1 MIIWKYW
8 HYLSKNRK
16 NEGVNLVK
24 TQKLRR
30 VTINPPISPNSQR
43 SKKSWILFFA
53 SHRKELRRQER
64 AFSLVES
71 KDFEVPRFQSYTGT
85 LRSSLLLNFYFC
97 SNTKLCSYHFLSIS
111 VTDSLLLFIYTR
123 FWFEPRRSFSWINR
137 YESIPFPFDD
147 IHVRRSRCLL

>member
-8 HYLSKNRK
+8 HHLSKKQK
-16 NEGVNLVK
+16 NKGVNLVK

-30 VTINPPISPNSQR
+30 VTIINPPISPNSQR

-53 SHRKELRRQER
+53 SYRKELRREER

-71 KDFEVPRFQSYTGT
+71 EDFQVTGSQSVTGT

-97 SNTKLCSYHFLSIS
+97 SKTKLCSYHFLSIS
-111 VTDSLLLFIYTR
+111 VTDSLLLFVYTR

-137 YESIPFPFDD
+137 YESISFPFDH
-147 IHVRRSRCLL
+147 IHVIV